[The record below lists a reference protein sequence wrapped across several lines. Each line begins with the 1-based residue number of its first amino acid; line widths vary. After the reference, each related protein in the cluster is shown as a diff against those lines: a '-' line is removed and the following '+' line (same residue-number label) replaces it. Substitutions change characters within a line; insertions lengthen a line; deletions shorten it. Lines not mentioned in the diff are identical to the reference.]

1 MKPPQQGVHTPAC
14 KLDLPVVWLSRK
26 KVPQASSKVNEKY
39 LSRMRFHSQTRP
51 GSTFAIKHATRQE
64 WHRVPEQTID
74 SVFLKIYD
82 HQFQLKIITVGVIL
96 CQESRRAGPMP
107 RLGSHQKQ
115 PGDDVS
121 DLAAGPNNLM
131 RSKEGDIMS
140 DEEMAL
146 TTSDKN
152 SS

>member
-1 MKPPQQGVHTPAC
+1 
-14 KLDLPVVWLSRK
+14 
-26 KVPQASSKVNEKY
+26 
-39 LSRMRFHSQTRP
+39 
-51 GSTFAIKHATRQE
+51 
-64 WHRVPEQTID
+64 
-74 SVFLKIYD
+74 
-82 HQFQLKIITVGVIL
+82 
-96 CQESRRAGPMP
+96 MP

-140 DEEMAL
+140 DEEMDL